1 MKCFK
6 IHSCFSVFSA
16 FSLCALVLSGC
27 SSGEPVSYENIHPT
41 YQVRNSPIPVPWPKA
56 KPSFDVMLA
65 NTPITPRQPV
75 VYDTSANSTANSTA
89 NTTANSGQT
98 IGGRTVTVQR
108 GDTLYSISRI
118 LRVELKAL
126 IDANNLRAPYALAV
140 GRVLSV
146 PASLHHTVQRGET
159 TYGISRRYG
168 VDMTR
173 LARANNLRAPFSLS
187 LGQQLQIPSGV
198 NRPGGVNR
206 QGANTNATANR
217 TLATLPPR
225 EGSKFIWPTHGSV
238 LSSYGPKAG
247 GIHNDGINIRAE
259 HGAGVH
265 AADAGVVAYAGQDI
279 KGFGHLLLIRHD
291 GGWVTA
297 YAHNEEILVARGQ
310 QVRRGQKVANV
321 GNTGGVETPQLH
333 FEVRR
338 GTRAVDPIRYL
349 TRR

>member
-6 IHSCFSVFSA
+6 IHSCFSVFSV
-16 FSLCALVLSGC
+16 FLLCALVLSGC
-27 SSGEPVSYENIHPT
+27 SSGEPVSYENIEPT

-75 VYDTSANSTANSTA
+75 IYNSNGSV
-89 NTTANSGQT
+89 NQT
-98 IGGRTVTVQR
+98 IVARTVTVQR

-187 LGQQLQIPSGV
+187 LGQKLQIPSGV
-198 NRPGGVNR
+198 SRPSGVNR
-206 QGANTNATANR
+206 QDANTNITASR
-217 TLATLPPR
+217 TPAALPPR

-297 YAHNEEILVARGQ
+297 YAHNQEILVARGQ